1 LTDGFFDL
9 HISIILEIQKQVKH
23 EIDISSSIETR
34 SMSSAKYA
42 GMFAAIGTEARLN
55 IVRLLLAA
63 HPEGLPAGEVQAEL
77 GIPASTLSHHLEKLK
92 NEELVTVERRGTFLV
107 YRANA
112 DTLREL
118 MNFLLDECCSRT
130 KAVHPASLVQ
140 IGTEC

>member
-9 HISIILEIQKQVKH
+9 HISILAEIQNHVKH
-23 EIDISSSIETR
+23 GIDISSSIETR
-34 SMSSAKYA
+34 NMSSAKYA

>member
-1 LTDGFFDL
+1 LTDSFFDL
-9 HISIILEIQKQVKH
+9 HISTIAEIQKQRKQK
-23 EIDISSSIETR
+23 IDTSSRMETGI
-34 SMSSAKYA
+34 MTSAKYA

-63 HPEGLPAGEVQAEL
+63 HPEGLAAGEVQAEL
-77 GIPASTLSHHLEKLK
+77 GIPASTLSHHLEKLR

-112 DTLREL
+112 DALREL

-140 IGTEC
+140 VGTKC